1 VTFFRVIWGALRR
14 RPLAVAATVLSLTL
28 LLHFPGRAA
37 GEAASVW
44 FSGQSPSAS
53 SPLFEI
59 LMNWIVPFV
68 AASAVMLTY
77 HATRLTPRQTDR
89 ADIVPGASRSSQNN
103 LQIWFLFAYALA
115 IFSIGEMLL
124 TKPAAPSNV
133 PPSPAGPDARVDT
146 FIQALET
153 RLAAP
158 PDRANADVV
167 KAIARLL
174 WLEYEYAKFEP
185 AAAQY
190 DGVFE
195 RIFSDLKQNNPV
207 KDKELKLYQ
216 NTITNMAKTDL
227 DQSIDLSRH
236 PVYDQHP
243 QLPVPGEEAL
253 ANESDKANYR
263 RYQSQYATAKSTIDG
278 IKEQYEDE
286 MKQARWVVFGFAS
299 GPPRQSGQ
307 GNEPNRAAPASDNG
321 RGQQK

>member
-1 VTFFRVIWGALRR
+1 V
-14 RPLAVAATVLSLTL
+14 TVLSLTL

-53 SPLFEI
+53 SPLLEI

-77 HATRLTPRQTDR
+77 HATRLTPRQSDR

-124 TKPAAPSNV
+124 TKPAATSNV
-133 PPSPAGPDARVDT
+133 PPAPAGPDARVDA
-146 FIQALET
+146 FMQALET

-158 PDRANADVV
+158 PPAQPDRANADVV
-167 KAIARLL
+167 KAMARLL
-174 WLEYEYAKFEP
+174 WLEYEYAKFER

-190 DGVFE
+190 DSVSQK
-195 RIFSDLKQNNPV
+195 IFSDFKQNNSV
-207 KDKELKLYQ
+207 QDKELKLYQ

-236 PVYDQHP
+236 PVYDQYP
-243 QLPVPGEEAL
+243 QRPVPGEDTL
-253 ANESDKANYR
+253 ANDSDKANYR
-263 RYQSQYATAKSTIDG
+263 RYQSQYATAKSTIDW
-278 IKEQYEDE
+278 IKQQYEDE
-286 MKQARWVVFGFAS
+286 MKRARWVIFGFAG

-307 GNEPNRAAPASDNG
+307 GDEPNRAAPASDDG
-321 RGQQK
+321 RGQQR